1 MIFSPTR
8 PLLALALAA
17 PLALGACGDTAGT
30 AEAPRAEAVAAVS
43 APEGTSWRDVA
54 TTTPENGT
62 LVGNPD
68 APIKLVEYGSLTCP
82 TCARFAEEGIDPLL
96 AKYVDSGRVS
106 FELRNFAV
114 HGPVDLVLARMARCS
129 ATEAVM
135 PLSDQVWQN
144 LATLMAPIYDNPS
157 SLDPAMNQP
166 MDQRF
171 AAIAQAGGFYDFFAQ
186 RGISEDQAR
195 ACLSDVPAMEKL
207 ANDTQRYASEDGVN
221 GTPTF
226 MLNGRVLEGVNSWAT
241 LEPELQ
247 RAGAR

>member
-1 MIFSPTR
+1 MTFSRFR

-17 PLALGACGDTAGT
+17 PLALAACGDAPASG
-30 AEAPRAEAVAAVS
+30 EAPQGDVVAAVP
-43 APEGTSWRDVA
+43 APEGTSWRDTA
-54 TTTPENGT
+54 TQTSENGT
-62 LVGNPD
+62 LVGNPN

-96 AKYVDSGRVS
+96 NDYVDSGRVS
-106 FELRNFAV
+106 YELRNFAV

-129 ATEAVM
+129 APEAIV
-135 PLSDQVWQN
+135 PLSDQVWKNVQ
-144 LATLMAPIYDNPS
+144 TLMAPVYENPAALEQS
-157 SLDPAMNQP
+157 MNLP

-171 AAIAQAGGFYDFFAQ
+171 AALAQAGNFYDFFAQ
-186 RGISEDQAR
+186 RGISADQAR
-195 ACLSDVPAMEKL
+195 QCLGDVKSMEAL
-207 ANDTQRYASEDGVN
+207 ANDTQRYAQSGVN

-226 MLNGRVLEGVNSWAT
+226 VLNGRTLEGVNTWAS